1 MILDEED
8 VSGTTALAK
17 AEEEPTDPRAPVGF
31 GRNRSAWTV
40 ADQIVSSAQSLL
52 ISLWVTHEVSLSGV
66 GAYAIVFATYQILLA
81 TNRPLNGDPLAVG
94 FSAAEAADRRTA
106 SSAATGGAVL
116 LGLITAALGVLA
128 GSLLAAPLGGPLS
141 HAVIVFSLGGL
152 GIVLQDSWRYVFFTD
167 GRPARALVND
177 AVVLLAMPP
186 ACLLAGRLAPR
197 SAASLIGGWCAATA
211 VGAMVGFWQTG
222 IRPRLVRGW
231 RWWRA
236 ILHFGAHVLGENLIA
251 NFAYAIGLA
260 AAAAVAGVAALGRL
274 RTAQV
279 ATNAA
284 NPLFLGI
291 GTIVLADGTRLLASN
306 PRRFPRAMVAGCMV
320 AFVVPNL
327 IALTWWFLPVRWG
340 TVIVGST
347 WPVSRPLV
355 LGAGAYV
362 AGAAMSIVLSAG
374 LRAMRFPSK
383 AFKTRAAVGPITVTA
398 AVMGARLWGPGG
410 AIGGIA
416 AAEWFYSVLMV
427 PQFVAIWRQRR
438 WAGQRPVTSAGDGS
452 WRQ

>member
-1 MILDEED
+1 MIVDD
-8 VSGTTALAK
+8 GGVAAVTALPEAQR
-17 AEEEPTDPRAPVGF
+17 EPSVPPPTGGF

-52 ISLWVTHEVSLSGV
+52 ISLWVTHEVGLSGV
-66 GAYAIVFATYQILLA
+66 GAFAIVFATYQILLA

-94 FSAAEAADRRTA
+94 FSAAEPGERRMASTA
-106 SSAATGGAVL
+106 STGGAVL
-116 LGLITAALGVLA
+116 LGLITAPVGVLA
-128 GSLLAAPLGGPLS
+128 ASVLAAPLGRPLS

-152 GIVLQDSWRYVFFTD
+152 AIVLQDAWRYVFFTD

-186 ACLLAGRLAPR
+186 ACLLAGRLAPH

-211 VGAMVGFWQTG
+211 MGALFGFWQTG
-222 IRPRLVRGW
+222 IRPHLVRGW

-291 GTIVLADGTRLLASN
+291 GTIVLADGTRFLASN
-306 PRRFPRAMVAGCMV
+306 PRRFPRLMVAGCTV

-327 IALTWWFLPVRWG
+327 IALAWWLLPVSWG

-383 AFKTRAAVGPITVTA
+383 AFKTRAVIGPITVTA
-398 AVMGARLWGPGG
+398 AVVGARMWGPGG

-416 AAEWFYSVLMV
+416 AAEWLYSVLMV
-427 PQFVAIWRQRR
+427 PQFVAMWRERR
-438 WAGQRPVTSAGDGS
+438 WAGQRPVTTAGDGS
-452 WRQ
+452 WRR